1 MHFWT
6 QTLAPSNAWLAAKS
20 QPVIKLHA
28 CARAWWRGLFW
39 STSEPRGQR
48 CHLGDSPKLPRG
60 ASSLLSSSYS
70 SFFLFPTAC
79 NWKCIYCR
87 ARGWTGEREALQL
100 MKMWLRWGPQGL
112 APLQHHQLTHTVN
125 FFFSL
130 SLFRA
135 ALFVYCSL
143 TYFSPLCLLVFSF
156 SIMPFIFALLPLLS
170 FVSFYPVLDWACMRS
185 ISNANGAAWIDTS
198 FVLPVAICSKER
210 WVFFRFKSHSVL
222 LLSVC
227 EVFPYWNT
235 QTPIK
240 MRVRWLGRNWNLF
253 HIMHCFIVDMRI
265 SRFNFCLFVLLILPD

>member
-6 QTLAPSNAWLAAKS
+6 QTLAPLNAWLAAKS

-60 ASSLLSSSYS
+60 ASSFLFSSFS

-130 SLFRA
+130 SLFWA

-156 SIMPFIFALLPLLS
+156 CIMPFIFALLPLLS
-170 FVSFYPVLDWACMRS
+170 FVSFYRPWLGMYEVHFKCKWCCLDWYKFCAAC
-185 ISNANGAAWIDTS
+185 SNLFKGK
-198 FVLPVAICSKER
+198 LL
-210 WVFFRFKSHSVL
+210 FFSVL
-222 LLSVC
+222 NHILSRCWVSAKFFLT
-227 EVFPYWNT
+227 EIHEL
-235 QTPIK
+235 Q
-240 MRVRWLGRNWNLF
+240 
-253 HIMHCFIVDMRI
+253 
-265 SRFNFCLFVLLILPD
+265 

>member
-60 ASSLLSSSYS
+60 ASSFLSSSYS

-135 ALFVYCSL
+135 ALFV
-143 TYFSPLCLLVFSF
+143 FLLSHV
-156 SIMPFIFALLPLLS
+156 LLPSLFARLFFQHYAFHFCPPAS
-170 FVSFYPVLDWACMRS
+170 F
-185 ISNANGAAWIDTS
+185 I
-198 FVLPVAICSKER
+198 
-210 WVFFRFKSHSVL
+210 
-222 LLSVC
+222 
-227 EVFPYWNT
+227 
-235 QTPIK
+235 
-240 MRVRWLGRNWNLF
+240 
-253 HIMHCFIVDMRI
+253 
-265 SRFNFCLFVLLILPD
+265 FCLFLSCPWLGMYEVHFKCKWCRLDWYKFCAASSNLFKGTLGFFSVLNRILSCCWVSVKYFLTEIHKLQ